1 MVKIIMNDV
10 EKKFGDELVIPD
22 MTLEI
27 ADKEFLILVGP
38 SGCGKSTMLNLIAG
52 LEYPTGGR
60 IFFDDRDVT
69 LINPKDR
76 NIAMVFQSYALYPH
90 MNSYDNMSFG
100 LRLAK
105 MDPEQIEERVLRA
118 AKILQIEELL
128 DKKPRQMS
136 GGQRQRVALGRAI
149 VRDPSVFLLDEPLS
163 NLDAKLRVEMRAEI
177 IRLQKHL
184 ETTLVYVTHDQV
196 EAMSMADRIAII
208 NKGIIQQIGTPFDVY
223 NYPSNLFVAGFIGSP
238 SMNFMSGRISQDGSS
253 ISVQFGGGKL
263 KLTRKRAEA
272 GKKYLEMG
280 KSQVTFGVR
289 PEHLFIGYQEAETVT
304 TLAEQDIKYEKP
316 TKDSENVVMKGEV
329 FVVEHLGAGTYVTL
343 EIGEKRERV
352 GVMVD
357 GYFDTKIGDTLYVR
371 FYEPSCHLFDIDT
384 EETLLNLLE

>member
-1 MVKIIMNDV
+1 MVKIEMVNV

-22 MTLEI
+22 MNLEI
-27 ADKEFLILVGP
+27 TDKEFLILVGP

-60 IFFDDRDVT
+60 IFFDNQEVT
-69 LINPKDR
+69 LVNPKDR
-76 NIAMVFQSYALYPH
+76 NVAMVFQSYALYPH

-100 LRLAK
+100 LRLAR
-105 MDPEQIEERVLRA
+105 MDPEEIEERVLRA

-177 IRLQKHL
+177 IRLQKRL

-208 NKGIIQQIGTPFDVY
+208 HQGIIQQIGTPFEVY
-223 NYPSNLFVAGFIGSP
+223 NYPNNLFVAGFIGSP
-238 SMNFMSGRISQDGSS
+238 SMNFMAGKVAQDGSS
-253 ISVQFGGGKL
+253 VYVEFGGGKL
-263 KLTRKRAEA
+263 KLTGKRAEA
-272 GKKYLEMG
+272 AQKYLESG
-280 KSQVTFGVR
+280 KSEVTFGIR
-289 PEHLFIGYQEAETVT
+289 PEHLFVGYQEAEAVT
-304 TLAEQDIKYEKP
+304 TLAYEKP
-316 TKDSENVVMKGEV
+316 TKDSESVVKAAEV

-343 EIGEKRERV
+343 EIGEKLERI

-357 GYFDTKIGDTLYVR
+357 GYFDTKIGDTLYIR
-371 FYEPSCHLFDIDT
+371 FYEPSCHLFDVDT
-384 EETLLNLLE
+384 EEALLNLLKE